1 MLHYF
6 RTSGRSRIN
15 SDSYASLERRSQV
28 KVHQGI
34 LDSSDGTTQSWWY
47 QLRPRL
53 TLLYILVAITLLLI
67 SGTGQMRLLNQVGK
81 VFGGFFWAIDTS
93 GEIIVVS
100 VPMQLPSF
108 KVKADSLT
116 SSSHIIAADGL
127 PGGAGIEHAYEQT
140 HEGEPIIYTIKENN
154 TTTSYTRPAA
164 IFTWDMWW
172 QNYGLALLAGVSW
185 LIVGCCLLTTAADW
199 SGAVEGITLLPPA
212 ILLLL
217 SSSWGNVQQP
227 YPTDMTIQLIW
238 IPSFALLGA
247 AFIHLSLTYRPEA
260 LTSVRQPRMLID
272 ASSYLPLVA
281 LLAYEWLSYI
291 IRGYVPVRTNILLSL
306 SYAVIGSIISFCIG
320 FASLIRIGRL
330 LPTRWFGKILDP
342 IPSRVSRRIGDLLT
356 LWIGGVGIGFCLGV
370 LPILL
375 IGQTLLPL
383 PMFYILVAVY
393 PFILLY
399 AIRSL
404 RLIDRL
410 HITLEQ
416 RETALKEQQR
426 TAGELRQTNLE
437 LQRATSLLLHAD
449 AHLRSL
455 LSQRIHDQPKQQAL
469 RIRSLLGYWQRKLHV
484 AAEHDPEGRVAA
496 QPVIEAIGKVS
507 KISEELEGDLRGLQ
521 MLVEDA
527 YQRRSLGLKLHL
539 EKLLREDL
547 PALHPES
554 PLKIEA
560 DLRELDRLDP
570 ELEQTEEGAKISE
583 AISYTVTQALL
594 NIYNHAAANHAT
606 VQATY
611 ARGVLEVRITDD
623 GSGFDADHIAPEKTS
638 LFKAR
643 LKVREANGTLAIRS
657 IARPQSGQGTIIT
670 LRIPLPSICRV
681 PQVMQAG
688 TSSNEQV

>member
-227 YPTDMTIQLIW
+227 YPTDMTIQLLW

-260 LTSVRQPRMLID
+260 LNSQRRPSLAQD
-272 ASSYLPLVA
+272 ALPYVPLVGLLAFEWSSYLFKGNVPTQINLTFALCYGAFGGVLSVFIGLTSLV
-281 LLAYEWLSYI
+281 
-291 IRGYVPVRTNILLSL
+291 
-306 SYAVIGSIISFCIG
+306 
-320 FASLIRIGRL
+320 
-330 LPTRWFGKILDP
+330 
-342 IPSRVSRRIGDLLT
+342 RVSRRRADPTISSMVRRRLGDLL
-356 LWIGGVGIGFCLGV
+356 
-370 LPILL
+370 
-375 IGQTLLPL
+375 
-383 PMFYILVAVY
+383 
-393 PFILLY
+393 
-399 AIRSL
+399 
-404 RLIDRL
+404 
-410 HITLEQ
+410 
-416 RETALKEQQR
+416 
-426 TAGELRQTNLE
+426 
-437 LQRATSLLLHAD
+437 
-449 AHLRSL
+449 
-455 LSQRIHDQPKQQAL
+455 
-469 RIRSLLGYWQRKLHV
+469 
-484 AAEHDPEGRVAA
+484 
-496 QPVIEAIGKVS
+496 
-507 KISEELEGDLRGLQ
+507 
-521 MLVEDA
+521 
-527 YQRRSLGLKLHL
+527 
-539 EKLLREDL
+539 
-547 PALHPES
+547 
-554 PLKIEA
+554 
-560 DLRELDRLDP
+560 
-570 ELEQTEEGAKISE
+570 
-583 AISYTVTQALL
+583 
-594 NIYNHAAANHAT
+594 
-606 VQATY
+606 
-611 ARGVLEVRITDD
+611 
-623 GSGFDADHIAPEKTS
+623 
-638 LFKAR
+638 
-643 LKVREANGTLAIRS
+643 
-657 IARPQSGQGTIIT
+657 
-670 LRIPLPSICRV
+670 
-681 PQVMQAG
+681 
-688 TSSNEQV
+688 